1 MLGQTVRFGGPLTP
15 VVKKLLIVNGAV
27 YVLIKVAGL
36 FGPVLPYHIVYNFGL
51 SHAGLASFKLWQP
64 FTYMFVHEQFFHV
77 LMNLIGLWMFSG
89 DLEELWGGR
98 RFLRYYLAGGVG
110 AGVCIAVMNFILFES
125 YGVNVPT
132 VGASGA
138 LYAVLLAY
146 GLTWPN
152 REVLIWFVLPVK
164 MKWMVL
170 FFGLLE
176 FFGSVNMAAGA
187 GGTISHIGHLG
198 GLLTGFI
205 LIMAWRHADASP
217 RKKAARGG
225 LLEEFFR
232 KRKLEKKK
240 KEIALRIEAKKI
252 IDTLLDKI
260 ARQGMSSLT
269 AEEKRSLEWARKHY
283 YPNGQDTMH

>member
-110 AGVCIAVMNFILFES
+110 
-125 YGVNVPT
+125 
-132 VGASGA
+132 
-138 LYAVLLAY
+138 
-146 GLTWPN
+146 
-152 REVLIWFVLPVK
+152 
-164 MKWMVL
+164 
-170 FFGLLE
+170 
-176 FFGSVNMAAGA
+176 
-187 GGTISHIGHLG
+187 
-198 GLLTGFI
+198 
-205 LIMAWRHADASP
+205 
-217 RKKAARGG
+217 
-225 LLEEFFR
+225 
-232 KRKLEKKK
+232 
-240 KEIALRIEAKKI
+240 
-252 IDTLLDKI
+252 
-260 ARQGMSSLT
+260 
-269 AEEKRSLEWARKHY
+269 
-283 YPNGQDTMH
+283 